1 MRLACYHNRS
11 RILNIRQLSWWRKT
25 INNFISKQNQFIFY
39 QYDFTL
45 KSVPRVRKKQSVF
58 FLGQVMTQDCIYLE
72 SFVFHSQ
79 TNKQFT
85 VRNDGIIDEN
95 GQPFDQI
102 IIQIYRTKQKQY
114 LHFTNFPFKQRLHIC
129 DVVHML

>member
-1 MRLACYHNRS
+1 
-11 RILNIRQLSWWRKT
+11 
-25 INNFISKQNQFIFY
+25 
-39 QYDFTL
+39 
-45 KSVPRVRKKQSVF
+45 
-58 FLGQVMTQDCIYLE
+58 MTQDCIYLE

-85 VRNDGIIDEN
+85 VRIDGIIDEN

-102 IIQIYRTKQKQY
+102 IIQIDWTKQKQNV
-114 LHFTNFPFKQRLHIC
+114 HFTNLPFKQRLHIC